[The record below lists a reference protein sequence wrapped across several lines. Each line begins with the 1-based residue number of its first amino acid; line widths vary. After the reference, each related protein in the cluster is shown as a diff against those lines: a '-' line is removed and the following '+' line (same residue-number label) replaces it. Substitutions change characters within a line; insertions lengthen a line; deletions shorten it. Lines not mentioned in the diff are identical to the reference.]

1 MLSKDI
7 VSNRRGEGTVAP
19 EPESGECRTQLLRR
33 AGERGLGRAF
43 RDHKGNRSVWILE
56 GHKESMQ
63 MEAVLAV
70 LWQ

>member
-7 VSNRRGEGTVAP
+7 ASNWREEGAVAA

-43 RDHKGNRSVWILE
+43 RDHKGNRAVWILE

-70 LWQ
+70 FWQ